1 MATAAEL
8 DVIGQFRKFYEDVR
22 EARSMAQDL
31 DPAEAVDEED
41 EPQEDWNA
49 SGLPAAQP
57 QEAPDGAPR
66 PARAGGARIHPI
78 TSHLVAAL
86 EQQSL
91 DFAGRGGNYGTR
103 IFSRIIYVMAAFAD
117 DVMLSF
123 PWPGRDDWVRNPL
136 EARLFGSK
144 TAGETI
150 FHDID
155 DHLRAYQYGRSDIA
169 KAYLMVLALGFEG
182 RYRERDA
189 APILSDYRRRLF
201 LIAYDREPSID
212 TAGEVLQG
220 EVYRHT
226 QQGGMPQRMP
236 YVRPWL
242 VGCVI
247 VAVVYVVLT
256 QIIWEFET
264 ADLAPKIQ
272 SVLNAMGST

>member
-8 DVIGQFRKFYEDVR
+8 DVIGQFRKFYEEVR
-22 EARSMAQDL
+22 DARAMAMDL
-31 DPAEAVDEED
+31 DATDFEPERESGPPGAGTAEAL
-41 EPQEDWNA
+41 PGQET
-49 SGLPAAQP
+49 
-57 QEAPDGAPR
+57 
-66 PARAGGARIHPI
+66 ARADGGGRARINPI
-78 TSHLVAAL
+78 IAQLIAAL

-123 PWPGRDDWVRNPL
+123 PWPGRDNWVRNPL

-212 TAGEVLQG
+212 TAGEVVQG

-236 YVRPWL
+236 YVRPWV
-242 VGCVI
+242 VGSI
-247 VAVVYVVLT
+247 VVLVVYVLLT

-264 ADLAPKIQ
+264 SDLGPKIQ
-272 SVLNAMGST
+272 SVLAALGAS

>member
-1 MATAAEL
+1 
-8 DVIGQFRKFYEDVR
+8 
-22 EARSMAQDL
+22 MAQDL
-31 DPAEAVDEED
+31 DASQFVDGEDAPPPAIPEPGLPPAEQAS
-41 EPQEDWNA
+41 EPKPAPGGA
-49 SGLPAAQP
+49 SG
-57 QEAPDGAPR
+57 GS
-66 PARAGGARIHPI
+66 RINPI
-78 TSHLVAAL
+78 IAHLVAAL

-155 DHLRAYQYGRSDIA
+155 DHLRAYQYGRADIA

-212 TAGEVLQG
+212 TAGEVMQG

-236 YVRPWL
+236 YVRPWI

-247 VAVVYVVLT
+247 IAVVYVILS

-264 ADLAPKIQ
+264 ADLSPKIEQ
-272 SVLNAMGST
+272 VLNAMGGA

>member
-8 DVIGQFRKFYEDVR
+8 DVIGQFRKFYEEVR
-22 EARSMAQDL
+22 DARAMAMDL
-31 DPAEAVDEED
+31 DATDVEPAE
-41 EPQEDWNA
+41 
-49 SGLPAAQP
+49 
-57 QEAPDGAPR
+57 PDGPPGLDAIEAAPGQEG
-66 PARAGGARIHPI
+66 ARAGRGGRARINPI
-78 TSHLVAAL
+78 IGQLVAAL

-212 TAGEVLQG
+212 TAGDVVQG

-236 YVRPWL
+236 YVRPWI
-242 VGCVI
+242 VGCV
-247 VAVVYVVLT
+247 VVLAVYVVLT
-256 QIIWEFET
+256 QIIWEYET
-264 ADLAPKIQ
+264 AALWPKVQ
-272 SVLNAMGST
+272 SVLTSLGAS

>member
-1 MATAAEL
+1 
-8 DVIGQFRKFYEDVR
+8 
-22 EARSMAQDL
+22 MAQDL
-31 DPAEAVDEED
+31 DAADSVDDED
-41 EPQEDWNA
+41 APQQDWA
-49 SGLPAAQP
+49 AAGLPPAQP
-57 QEAPDGAPR
+57 GEGAPAGAP
-66 PARAGGARIHPI
+66 PAPSGGGRINPI

-182 RYRERDA
+182 RYRDRDA

-236 YVRPWL
+236 YVRPWV

-247 VAVVYVVLT
+247 VAIVYVVLT

-272 SVLNAMGST
+272 SVLNAMGGT